1 MLNKM
6 NLPNKLTMLRII
18 LVPLFI
24 ICLSIPESFFESLE
38 IDNGTTIMGWVALA
52 IFVIAALTDCLDGRI
67 SRSQGIVTKF
77 GKIMDPLADKLL
89 VSAGFIMLTGLGV
102 VPAYVT
108 AIVVFRD
115 FFVNALRMFGSDN
128 SKDLAAGLSGKV
140 KTLFQMLAI
149 TLALVSY
156 TVSPTVS
163 MFAFIENSLTMGT
176 RELVINVAMSIAVL
190 ATLIATIW
198 SFVRAIE
205 AGSLPFTIFAF
216 AFNTIIAVR
225 VLYVVHINASYMN
238 IAHMHQNHL

>member
-163 MFAFIENSLTMGT
+163 MFAFIENSLTMDT
-176 RELVINVAMSIAVL
+176 IELVINVAMSIAVL

-198 SFVRAIE
+198 SFVDY
-205 AGSLPFTIFAF
+205 F
-216 AFNTIIAVR
+216 VR
-225 VLYVVHINASYMN
+225 FKEGIDVEN
-238 IAHMHQNHL
+238 

>member
-108 AIVVFRD
+108 AIVVFRY

-163 MFAFIENSLTMGT
+163 MFAFIENSLTMDT
-176 RELVINVAMSIAVL
+176 IELVINVAMSIAVL

-198 SFVRAIE
+198 SFVDY
-205 AGSLPFTIFAF
+205 F
-216 AFNTIIAVR
+216 VR
-225 VLYVVHINASYMN
+225 FKEDIDVEN
-238 IAHMHQNHL
+238 